1 MIQPT
6 IYTLDNGQTYHMS
19 FDKSAYEIKSQT
31 NQNVQ
36 FIRYDDLLKLR
47 HNIEKIVVKFK

>member
-19 FDKSAYEIKSQT
+19 LDKSAYKIKSQT